1 MKPRLFALLLAV
13 CLLTANAHAAE
24 IFVNDPLVTNITPVA
39 NSTIF
44 GAKYRISQGNWDLSL
59 GMSDDT
65 ANAATYLQS
74 NPGNTSALSAITW
87 NFRLQHILGEGIVF
101 TLFRSTTTALVQ
113 HILSWGTF
121 TTPPGGTTD
130 DTLPNGGNPG
140 TLTPERPYNALNITA
155 KALSQAN
162 GTQTGT
168 VTLANLALS
177 SPTLTLS
184 PGSAFISTT
193 YLPGSGL
200 TTQRIFLNGDFS
212 QHNYT
217 LTGLVTLTKSSS
229 GCDECA
235 ALSLTGS
242 SVTADFPQPPGAA
255 VPEPASLALTAGG
268 LFLLALGSLR
278 RR

>member
-1 MKPRLFALLLAV
+1 MKPRLFALVFAV
-13 CLLTANAHAAE
+13 CLFAADAHAAA
-24 IFVNDPLVTNITPVA
+24 IYVNDPLITNITPVA
-39 NSTIF
+39 NSTIY

-65 ANAATYLQS
+65 ANAATYLQA
-74 NPGNTSALSAITW
+74 NPGNTSALSGITW

-101 TLFRSTTTALVQ
+101 TLFRSTPTALVQ

-121 TTPPGGTTD
+121 TSPPGGSTD
-130 DTLPNGGNPG
+130 DFLPNGGNPG
-140 TLTPERPYNALNITA
+140 TLTPVRPYNALNITA

-184 PGSAFISTT
+184 PGSAFINTT

-217 LTGLVTLTKSSS
+217 LTGLVTLSKNTN

-242 SVTADFPQPPGAA
+242 SVTAGFPQPPAAA
-255 VPEPASLALTAGG
+255 VPEPTSLGLIAGG
-268 LFLLALGSLR
+268 LLLLALGSFR

>member
-1 MKPRLFALLLAV
+1 MKTRHFAPLLAV
-13 CLLTANAHAAE
+13 CLLAAHAPAATVY
-24 IFVNDPLVTNITPVA
+24 VNDPLITGITPVA
-39 NSTIF
+39 SSTIY

-74 NPGNTSALSAITW
+74 NPGNTTALSAITW

-101 TLFRSTTTALVQ
+101 TLFRATNTGLVQ
-113 HILSWGTF
+113 YILSWGTF
-121 TTPPGGTTD
+121 TSAPGGTTD

-184 PGSAFISTT
+184 PGSAFLNTT

-200 TTQRIFLNGDFS
+200 TTQRIFLDGDLS
-212 QHNYT
+212 QHAYT
-217 LTGLVTLTKSSS
+217 LTGLVTLSKSTN

-235 ALSLTGS
+235 ALSLTAS
-242 SVTADFPQPPGAA
+242 TVTADFPPPPAS
-255 VPEPASLALTAGG
+255 VPEPATAALTAGG
-268 LFLLALGSLR
+268 LLLLALGSLR